1 MTEAKIKRPT
11 ELLVSPRNSGGL
23 YCAVARTI
31 DEGAASVVW
40 DFDTKDWVFAKDFPV
55 GTVFAAIPLSPELME
70 KCGIAESQS
79 YLEFVADIKN
89 K

>member
-1 MTEAKIKRPT
+1 MSEAKIKRPT

-23 YCAVARTI
+23 YCAVAKTI

-79 YLEFVADIKN
+79 YLDFVADIK

>member
-1 MTEAKIKRPT
+1 MTKTKIKRPT
-11 ELLVSPRNSGGL
+11 ELIVSPRNSGGL

-31 DEGAASVVW
+31 DGGGASVVW
-40 DFDTKDWVFAKDFPV
+40 DFKIKDWVFAKDFPV

-70 KCGIAESQS
+70 KCGIDKSQS
-79 YLEFVADIKN
+79 YLDFVADINN

>member
-23 YCAVARTI
+23 YCAVAKTI

-79 YLEFVADIKN
+79 YLDFVADIK

>member
-1 MTEAKIKRPT
+1 MTKTKIKRPT
-11 ELLVSPRNSGGL
+11 ELIVSPRNSGGL

-55 GTVFAAIPLSPELME
+55 GTVLAAIPLSPELME
-70 KCGIAESQS
+70 KCGIDKSQS
-79 YLEFVADIKN
+79 YLDFVADINN

>member
-23 YCAVARTI
+23 YCAIAKTI

-40 DFDTKDWVFAKDFPV
+40 DFETKDWIFAEEFPI
-55 GTVFAAIPLSPELME
+55 GTVLAAIPLSPELME
-70 KCGIAESQS
+70 KCGIATSQS
-79 YLEFVADIKN
+79 YLDFVAGIKS

>member
-1 MTEAKIKRPT
+1 MTNIKRPSD
-11 ELLVSPRNSGGL
+11 LIVSPRNSGGL
-23 YCAVARTI
+23 YCAVARTT

-70 KCGIAESQS
+70 KCGIDKSQS
-79 YLEFVADIKN
+79 YLDWSEN
-89 K
+89 R

>member
-1 MTEAKIKRPT
+1 MTKTKIKRPT
-11 ELLVSPRNSGGL
+11 ELIVSPRNSGGL

-40 DFDTKDWVFAKDFPV
+40 DFEAKDWIFAKEFPI
-55 GTVFAAIPLSPELME
+55 GTVLAAIPLSPELME
-70 KCGIAESQS
+70 KCGIAKSQS
-79 YLEFVADIKN
+79 YLDFVADIKS

>member
-23 YCAVARTI
+23 YCSVARTI

-40 DFDTKDWVFAKDFPV
+40 DFNIKDWVFAKDFPV

-70 KCGIAESQS
+70 KCGIDESQS
-79 YLEFVADIKN
+79 YLDFIADIK

>member
-23 YCAVARTI
+23 YCAIAKTI

-70 KCGIAESQS
+70 KCGIAESKS
-79 YLEFVADIKN
+79 YLNFVADIKN